1 MFSAENIFQQK
12 TFHIETNG
20 TYNGLH
26 DKSYAIPKRFFK
38 LTENYSIVEEIDKQM
53 KQPTSYKA
61 P

>member
-1 MFSAENIFQQK
+1 MFSAENIFWQK

-26 DKSYAIPKRFFK
+26 DENFAIPKRCLK
-38 LTENYSIVEEIDKQM
+38 PTENHSIVEERDKKM